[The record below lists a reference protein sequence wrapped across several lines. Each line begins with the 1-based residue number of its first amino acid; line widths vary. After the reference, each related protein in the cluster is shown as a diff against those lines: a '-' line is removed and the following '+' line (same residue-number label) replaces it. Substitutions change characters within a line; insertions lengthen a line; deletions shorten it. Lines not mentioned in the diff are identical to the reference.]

1 MKHITSSV
9 FLALAFT
16 VGLGVAACRLPDTLG
31 LNCTDSSQCIGQ
43 GSQHCDLDVGK
54 CVAGSD
60 PTDSDS
66 DDGGGDDSTQSG
78 SESESE
84 TTESM
89 KEDMP
94 AEDMGVEACGAAIGS
109 CDKLDVLV
117 VLDNSGSITEDEFPK
132 LIADTDF
139 VDVLLPAITDEPCD
153 VQVGVTTTTEAPD
166 FQPEECA
173 SLGALNRGGALADE
187 CWDEGTPP
195 YFSTGDDPGGLLCAI
210 VPGSK
215 YDSNERQMGAMLD
228 AVSPPL
234 TDDGGCNEGFLRD
247 DAKLLLILIT
257 DEDDDDDS
265 EDPNEAPGRTGSMGD
280 PDEWFERIQQ
290 VKDLEDIG
298 FLALVPTTEESCG
311 MWMPLM
317 GLSDGVVGTA
327 EVAERITD
335 FANLFIPN
343 GHAQNVETID
353 LCQGVDAIT
362 EEINNAREFLDGFC
376 NP

>member
-1 MKHITSSV
+1 MKNFTSTV
-9 FLALAFT
+9 FLALTFA
-16 VGLGVAACRLPDTLG
+16 VGLGLAGCRLPDTLG
-31 LNCTDSSQCIGQ
+31 LDCTDSSQCIGQ
-43 GSQHCDLDVGK
+43 GTQYCDIDVGK
-54 CVAGSD
+54 CVAGND

-66 DDGGGDDSTQSG
+66 DDGGGDESTDTE

-94 AEDMGVEACGAAIGS
+94 LEDMGVEACGAAIGS
-109 CDKLDVLV
+109 CDKLDVLI

-139 VDVLLPAITDEPCD
+139 VDVLLPAITEEPCD
-153 VQVGVTTTTEAPD
+153 VHVGITTTDEAPD
-166 FQPEECA
+166 FQPVECA
-173 SLGALNRGGALADE
+173 FLGALNRGGALADD
-187 CWDEGTPP
+187 CWPEGTPP
-195 YFSTGDDPGGLLCAI
+195 YFSTGDEQGGLLCAI

-228 AVSPPL
+228 AVSSPL
-234 TDDGGCNEGFLRD
+234 ADDGGCNEGFLRD
-247 DAKLLLILIT
+247 DAKLLFILIT

-265 EDPNEAPGRTGSMGD
+265 EDPNETLERTGSDGD
-280 PDEWFERIQQ
+280 PNEWFERVQQ

-298 FLALVPTTEESCG
+298 FLALVPTTAESCG
-311 MWMPLM
+311 EWMPLS
-317 GLSDGVVGTA
+317 GLSDGVEGTA
-327 EVAERITD
+327 EVADRITD

-343 GHAQNVETID
+343 GHPENVETID
-353 LCQGVDAIT
+353 ICQDVETIT